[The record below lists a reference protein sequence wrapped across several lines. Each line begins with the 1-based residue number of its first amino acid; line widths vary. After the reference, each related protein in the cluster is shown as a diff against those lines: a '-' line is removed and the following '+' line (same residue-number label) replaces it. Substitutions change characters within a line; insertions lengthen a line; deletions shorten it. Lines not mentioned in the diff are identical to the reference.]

1 MLPDGS
7 RRAAASGLLSL
18 FLASCA
24 SSDSSRLEPCPTGV
38 FAADCRTSQ
47 EDYHAAYR
55 EIMDRYGVLRA
66 QARAGAAPSAWA
78 DLPKDHFGQVN
89 WAQAVYNG
97 VLQPK
102 DSVLGALV
110 TNQPKQAE
118 EPFPNFIPFKVKA
131 AMMADVLFPHD
142 IHNFWL
148 DCKNCHPSIFKPK
161 IGANPMSMRDI
172 WQGKFC
178 GRCHGSVAFETKT
191 ETNCRRCHSI
201 RKNL

>member
-1 MLPDGS
+1 MLTDVS
-7 RRAAASGLLSL
+7 RRAAASGLLGL

-24 SSDSSRLEPCPTGV
+24 SSESARVEPCPTGV
-38 FAADCRTSQ
+38 LAADCRGSQ
-47 EDYHAAYR
+47 EEYHAAYR
-55 EIMDRYGVLRA
+55 EIMDRYGILRV
-66 QARAGAAPSAWA
+66 QPGSGTAPAAWA
-78 DLPKDHFGQVN
+78 DLPRDHFGQVN
-89 WAQAVYNG
+89 WAKAVYDG
-97 VLQPK
+97 LLQPK
-102 DSVLGALV
+102 DSIPGGPVQG
-110 TNQPKQAE
+110 PPDG
-118 EPFPNFIPFKVKA
+118 PFPNFIPFNVKA

-148 DCKNCHPSIFKPK
+148 DCKNCHPAIFKPK

-178 GRCHGSVAFETKT
+178 GRCHGTVAFETKT

>member
-1 MLPDGS
+1 MLTVGS
-7 RRAAASGLLSL
+7 RRAAASGLLGL

-24 SSDSSRLEPCPTGV
+24 STESVRVEPCPAGP
-38 FAADCRTSQ
+38 FAADCRASQ
-47 EDYHAAYR
+47 EDFHAAYR
-55 EIMDRYGVLRA
+55 EIMDRYGILRVQPGSGTVPA
-66 QARAGAAPSAWA
+66 AWA
-78 DLPKDHFGQVN
+78 DLPRDHFGQVN
-89 WAQAVYNG
+89 WAKAVYDG
-97 VLQPK
+97 LLQPK
-102 DSVLGALV
+102 DSITGGPVQG
-110 TNQPKQAE
+110 PPDG
-118 EPFPNFIPFKVKA
+118 PFPNFIPFNVKA

-148 DCKNCHPSIFKPK
+148 DCKNCHPAIFKPK

-178 GRCHGSVAFETKT
+178 GRCHGTVAFETKT